1 MQGKWVLSGESFV
14 WLAGAACQ
22 LFRVP
27 FDARL
32 LAQQFP
38 PPQTTTTVIE
48 SFQALGFK
56 VALTALPAPAL
67 AQLAGPAFLAVT
79 AENAAQHA
87 AEVAPDDAPDA
98 NLAFVLFLRCDN
110 ERIAWLEPGTQ
121 EPREL
126 PLAEFAARYRGEVL
140 QFAPKEEPV
149 ADPDGGDK
157 KPAFGFGWFLP
168 ELAKH
173 RSIWRDVLIASLT
186 IQLVGL
192 ATPLFT
198 QVIIDKVVA
207 HQSTSTLTVIGV
219 ALIMFMLF
227 TSVMGWLRQYLV
239 LHTGNRI
246 DAVLGSQVFRHLL
259 RLPLPWFEQRP
270 TGTVVARLQGVETI
284 REFITGAAVTLV
296 LDFPF
301 LLIFLAV
308 MFWYSWQ
315 LSLIAVGIMSLI
327 AALSVLVT
335 PVFRERLNQQFLL
348 GARNQS
354 YLTEYVSGMATVKSL
369 QMEPHVEQRY
379 GGFLASYLA
388 AGFSTKQVANTYNT
402 LANGLEQLM
411 TLGILLA
418 GALLVMKNDGF
429 TIGMLVAFQ
438 MFASRMSQPL
448 LRLVGLWQE
457 FQQANIAVK
466 RLGDILDMPVEPH
479 ALSPARE
486 NTGKG
491 RIELVD
497 VSFRYS
503 EQHPWLYRG
512 LNLDFKPG
520 HLTVI
525 MGPSGSGKST
535 LAKLLQAFYQ
545 PTEGSIRLDGR
556 DIQHLAANE
565 LRSSF
570 GVVPQETVLFAGTLY
585 DNLIMA
591 HPHASF
597 EDVIEACKMAE
608 IHELIDTLPE
618 GYRTE
623 IFERGIGLS
632 GGQRQR
638 IAIARALLKRP
649 RVLVFDEAASN
660 LDQHTA
666 EQFAKTINRLK
677 GRATILFIT
686 HHVPR
691 GLQVDEVYHLRGME
705 GAMRMELVEDGAKGE
720 AKE

>member
-1 MQGKWVLSGESFV
+1 MPGKGILDAGGFV

-27 FDARL
+27 FDPRL

-38 PPQTTTTVIE
+38 PPQTRTTVIE
-48 SFQALGFK
+48 AFQALGFK
-56 VALTALPAPAL
+56 VALTALPTHAL
-67 AQLAGPAFLAVT
+67 AQLSGPAFLAV
-79 AENAAQHA
+79 AAGD
-87 AEVAPDDAPDA
+87 VPDA
-98 NLAFVLFLRCDN
+98 DLGFVLFLRCDG
-110 ERIAWLEPGTQ
+110 ERIAFLEPGVK
-121 EPREL
+121 EAHEL
-126 PLAEFAARYRGEVL
+126 PLAEFAARYLGEVV
-140 QFAPKEEPV
+140 QFAPQEQPV
-149 ADPDGGDK
+149 ADPDVGDK
-157 KPAFGFGWFLP
+157 TPAFGFRWFLP

-173 RSIWRDVLIASLT
+173 RAIWRDVLIASLS

-198 QVIIDKVVA
+198 QVIIDKVVT
-207 HQSTSTLTVIGV
+207 HQSSSTLTVIGV
-219 ALIMFMLF
+219 ALVMFAIF
-227 TSVMGWLRQYLV
+227 TSVMSWLRQYLV

-259 RLPLPWFEQRP
+259 RLPMPWFEHRA

-284 REFITGAAVTLV
+284 RDFITGAAVTLV

-315 LSLIAVGIMSLI
+315 LSLIAVGIMGLI
-327 AALSVLVT
+327 ALISVLVT
-335 PVFRERLNQQFLL
+335 PIFREKLNQQFLL

-354 YLTEYVSGMATVKSL
+354 YLTEYVAGMDTVKSL
-369 QMEPHVEQRY
+369 QMEPHVERRY
-379 GGFLASYLA
+379 GDFLASYLA
-388 AGFSTKQVANTYNT
+388 SSFSTKQVANTYNT
-402 LANGLEQLM
+402 FANGLEQVM
-411 TLGILLA
+411 TLGILIA
-418 GALLVMKNDGF
+418 GALLVMQNDGF

-457 FQQANIAVK
+457 FQQANVAVK
-466 RLGDILDMPVEPH
+466 RLGDILDIPQEPH
-479 ALSPARE
+479 ALSPSRE
-486 NTGKG
+486 SLQMSTGKG
-491 RIELVD
+491 HIELVD
-497 VSFRYS
+497 VAFRYA
-503 EQHPWLYRG
+503 EQQPWLYRG
-512 LNLDFKPG
+512 LNLEFKPG

-545 PTEGSIRLDGR
+545 PSEGSIRLDGR
-556 DIQHLAANE
+556 DIRHLAANE
-565 LRSSF
+565 LRTSF
-570 GVVPQETVLFAGTLY
+570 GVVPQETVLFSGTLY

-591 HPHASF
+591 HPHAGF
-597 EDVIEACKMAE
+597 ADVIEACKMAE
-608 IHELIDTLPE
+608 IHEVIDTLPE

-623 IFERGIGLS
+623 IGERGIGLS

-638 IAIARALLKRP
+638 IAIARALLKQP
-649 RVLVFDEAASN
+649 RVLIFDEAASN

-666 EQFAKTINRLK
+666 EQFARTINKLK

-691 GLQVDEVYHLRGME
+691 GLQVDEVYHLRGAE
-705 GAMRMELVEDGAKGE
+705 GAMRMELVEDGTKGE
-720 AKE
+720 TRE

>member
-1 MQGKWVLSGESFV
+1 MQGAGILDAEGFV

-27 FDARL
+27 FDPRL

-38 PPQTTTTVIE
+38 PPQTRTTVME
-48 SFQALGFK
+48 AFQALGFK
-56 VALTALPAPAL
+56 VALTALPAKNL
-67 AQLAGPAFLAVT
+67 AQLSGPAFLAVMT
-79 AENAAQHA
+79 
-87 AEVAPDDAPDA
+87 DDAADPA
-98 NLAFVLFLRCDN
+98 LGFVLFLRCDG
-110 ERIAWLEPGTQ
+110 ERVAYLEPGGQ
-121 EPREL
+121 DPREV
-126 PLAEFAARYRGEVL
+126 PLAGFSARYLGEVL
-140 QFAPKEEPV
+140 QFAPKEQPV
-149 ADPDGGDK
+149 VDPDVASK
-157 KPAFGFGWFLP
+157 KPLFGFRWFLP

-173 RSIWRDVLIASLT
+173 RSIWRDVLIASLS

-198 QVIIDKVVA
+198 QVIIDKVVV
-207 HQSTSTLTVIGV
+207 HQSNSTLTVIGV
-219 ALIMFMLF
+219 ALIMFMIF

-259 RLPLPWFEQRP
+259 RLPMPWFEHRP
-270 TGTVVARLQGVETI
+270 TGTVVARLHGVETI

-296 LDFPF
+296 LDLPF

-327 AALSVLVT
+327 ALVSVLVT
-335 PVFRERLNQQFLL
+335 PVFRERINQQFLL

-354 YLTEYVSGMATVKSL
+354 YLTEYVAGMATVKSL

-379 GGFLASYLA
+379 GEFLASYLA

-402 LANGLEQLM
+402 LANGLEQVM
-411 TLGILLA
+411 TLGILIA
-418 GALLVMKNDGF
+418 GALLVMQNGGF
-429 TIGMLVAFQ
+429 TVGMLVAFQ

-457 FQQANIAVK
+457 FQQANLAVK
-466 RLGDILDMPVEPH
+466 RLGDILDMPTEPH
-479 ALSPARE
+479 ALSPSHE
-486 NTGKG
+486 NAGKG
-491 RIELVD
+491 RIELAD

-503 EQHPWLYRG
+503 GQHPWLYRG
-512 LNLDFKPG
+512 LNLEFKPG
-520 HLTVI
+520 RLTVI

-545 PTEGSIRLDGR
+545 PTEGAIRLDGH
-556 DIQHLAANE
+556 DIRHLAANE
-565 LRSSF
+565 LRTSF
-570 GVVPQETVLFAGTLY
+570 GVVPQETVLFSGTLY

-591 HPHASF
+591 HPHARF
-597 EDVIEACKMAE
+597 EDVIEACRMAE
-608 IHELIDTLPE
+608 IHDFIDTLPD

-623 IFERGIGLS
+623 IGERGIGLS

-638 IAIARALLKRP
+638 IAIARALLKKP

-660 LDQHTA
+660 LDQATA
-666 EQFAKTINRLK
+666 EHFARTINRLK

-691 GLQVDEVYHLRGME
+691 GLQVDEVYHLRGAE
-705 GAMRMELVEDGAKGE
+705 GAMRMELVEDGVTGG

>member
-1 MQGKWVLSGESFV
+1 
-14 WLAGAACQ
+14 
-22 LFRVP
+22 
-27 FDARL
+27 
-32 LAQQFP
+32 
-38 PPQTTTTVIE
+38 
-48 SFQALGFK
+48 
-56 VALTALPAPAL
+56 
-67 AQLAGPAFLAVT
+67 
-79 AENAAQHA
+79 
-87 AEVAPDDAPDA
+87 
-98 NLAFVLFLRCDN
+98 
-110 ERIAWLEPGTQ
+110 
-121 EPREL
+121 
-126 PLAEFAARYRGEVL
+126 
-140 QFAPKEEPV
+140 
-149 ADPDGGDK
+149 
-157 KPAFGFGWFLP
+157 
-168 ELAKH
+168 
-173 RSIWRDVLIASLT
+173 
-186 IQLVGL
+186 
-192 ATPLFT
+192 LFT
-198 QVIIDKVVA
+198 QVIIDKVIA
-207 HQSTSTLTVIGV
+207 HQSNSTLTVIAV
-219 ALIMFMLF
+219 ALVMFMVF
-227 TSVMGWLRQYLV
+227 TAVMSWLRQYLV

-284 REFITGAAVTLV
+284 REFITGASVTLI

-315 LSLIAVGIMSLI
+315 LSLIAVGIMGLI
-327 AALSVLVT
+327 ALISVLVT
-335 PVFRERLNQQFLL
+335 PVFREKLNQQFLL

-354 YLTEYVSGMATVKSL
+354 YLTEYVAGMATVKSL

-379 GGFLASYLA
+379 SGFLASYLA
-388 AGFSTKQVANTYNT
+388 AGFSTRQVANTYNT

-411 TLGILLA
+411 TLGILIA
-418 GALLVMKNDGF
+418 GALLVMRNDGF

-466 RLGDILDMPVEPH
+466 RLGDILDMPQEPH

-486 NTGKG
+486 NTGRG
-491 RIELVD
+491 RIELAD

-545 PTEGSIRLDGR
+545 PAEGSIRLDGR
-556 DIQHLAANE
+556 DIRHLAANE

-570 GVVPQETVLFAGTLY
+570 GVVPQETVLFSGTLY

-591 HPHASF
+591 HPHACF

-608 IHELIDTLPE
+608 IH
-618 GYRTE
+618 RT
-623 IFERGIGLS
+623 IGVS
-632 GGQRQR
+632 IEWNWHSR
-638 IAIARALLKRP
+638 
-649 RVLVFDEAASN
+649 
-660 LDQHTA
+660 
-666 EQFAKTINRLK
+666 
-677 GRATILFIT
+677 
-686 HHVPR
+686 
-691 GLQVDEVYHLRGME
+691 
-705 GAMRMELVEDGAKGE
+705 
-720 AKE
+720 

>member
-1 MQGKWVLSGESFV
+1 VQQEYISGERFV

-22 LFRVP
+22 IFRLP
-27 FDARL
+27 FDAQL
-32 LAQQFP
+32 LAREFP
-38 PPQTTTTVIE
+38 PPHERAAVVE
-48 SFQALGFK
+48 AFAALGLR
-56 VALTALPAPAL
+56 VALNALPLEGL
-67 AQLAGPAFLAVT
+67 ARLTGPAFLV
-79 AENAAQHA
+79 
-87 AEVAPDDAPDA
+87 VAGGDDESGAGQLD
-98 NLAFVLFLRCDN
+98 FVLFLRCDG
-110 ERIAWLEPGTQ
+110 ERISILEPGAQ
-121 EPREL
+121 SPVEL
-126 PLAEFAARYRGEVL
+126 PLAGFAARYRGEVL

-149 ADPDGGDK
+149 ADLDGGEAK
-157 KPAFGFGWFLP
+157 AAFGFGWFLP
-168 ELAKH
+168 ELRKH
-173 RSIWRDVLIASLT
+173 KSIWRDVLVASLC
-186 IQLVGL
+186 IQVVGL

-198 QVIIDKVVA
+198 QVIIDKVIA
-207 HQSTSTLTVIGV
+207 HQSNSTLLVIGI
-219 ALIMFMLF
+219 ALAMFLVF
-227 TSVMGWLRQYLV
+227 TAVMGWLRQYLV

-259 RLPLPWFEQRP
+259 HLPVPWFEQRP
-270 TGTVVARLQGVETI
+270 TGTIVARLQGVETI

-315 LSLIAVGIMSLI
+315 LSLIAVGIMGLI
-327 AALSVLVT
+327 ALISALVT

-354 YLTEYVSGMATVKSL
+354 FLTEYVSGMVTVKSL

-379 GGFLASYLA
+379 SGFLAQYLA
-388 AGFSTKQVANTYNT
+388 SGFATRQVANTYNT
-402 LANGLEQLM
+402 LANGLEQVM
-411 TLGILLA
+411 TLAILIA

-429 TIGMLVAFQ
+429 TVGMLVAFQ

-466 RLGDILDMPVEPH
+466 RLGDVLDMPTEPH
-479 ALSPARE
+479 ALAPARE
-486 NTGKG
+486 SQQRGAGRG
-491 RIELVD
+491 RIELAD
-497 VSFRYS
+497 VAFRYS

-512 LNLDFKPG
+512 LNLEFKPG

-545 PTEGSIRLDGR
+545 PAEGNIRLDGR
-556 DIQHLAANE
+556 DIRHLAANE
-565 LRSSF
+565 LRQAF

-591 HPHASF
+591 HPHARF
-597 EDVIEACKMAE
+597 EDVIDACKMAE
-608 IHELIDTLPE
+608 IHEVIDALPE

-623 IFERGIGLS
+623 IGERGIGLS

-638 IAIARALLKRP
+638 IAIARALIKQP

-666 EQFAKTINRLK
+666 EHFARTINKLRGK
-677 GRATILFIT
+677 ATILFIT

-691 GLQVDEVYHLRGME
+691 GLQVDEVYRLRGAE
-705 GAMRMELVEDGAKGE
+705 GAMRMELVEEGVMGG
-720 AKE
+720 KE

>member
-1 MQGKWVLSGESFV
+1 MMLTTDTFV

-22 LFRVP
+22 LFRIP
-27 FDARL
+27 FDPHL

-38 PPQTTTTVIE
+38 PPQTKTSVVE
-48 SFQALGFK
+48 AFQALGFR
-56 VALTALPAPAL
+56 VALTELPPHAL
-67 AQLAGPAFLAVT
+67 QQITGPVFLAVS
-79 AENAAQHA
+79 AAIHEGEA
-87 AEVAPDDAPDA
+87 SDAD
-98 NLAFVLFLRCDN
+98 LDYVLFLRCDG
-110 ERIAWLEPGTQ
+110 ERIAYLEPGAKDAC
-121 EPREL
+121 EV
-126 PLAEFAARYRGEVL
+126 PLAEFATRYRGEAL
-140 QFAPKEEPV
+140 QFAPKEQPV
-149 ADPDGGDK
+149 VDPDLADK
-157 KPAFGFGWFLP
+157 KPAFGFRWFLP

-173 RSIWRDVLIASLT
+173 RGIWRDVLIASLC

-198 QVIIDKVVA
+198 QVIIDKVVV
-207 HQSTSTLTVIGV
+207 HQSSSTLTVIGV
-219 ALIMFMLF
+219 ALVMFMIF
-227 TSVMGWLRQYLV
+227 TAVMSWLRQYLV

-246 DAVLGSQVFRHLL
+246 DAVLGSQVFCHLL
-259 RLPLPWFEQRP
+259 RLPMPWFEHRP
-270 TGTVVARLQGVETI
+270 TGTVVARLHGVETI
-284 REFITGAAVTLV
+284 REFITGAAVTLM

-315 LSLIAVGIMSLI
+315 LSLIAVGIMALI
-327 AALSVLVT
+327 ALMSVLVT
-335 PVFRERLNQQFLL
+335 PVFRDRLNQQFLL

-354 YLTEYVSGMATVKSL
+354 YLTEYVAGMATVKSL

-379 GGFLASYLA
+379 SGFLASYLA

-402 LANGLEQLM
+402 FANGLEQVM
-411 TLGILLA
+411 TLGILIA
-418 GALLVMKNDGF
+418 GALLVMQNDGF

-438 MFASRMSQPL
+438 MFAGRMSQPL

-457 FQQANIAVK
+457 FQQANLAVK
-466 RLGDILDMPVEPH
+466 RLGDILDMPTEPH

-491 RIELVD
+491 RIELAD

-503 EQHPWLYRG
+503 DQHPWLYRG

-545 PTEGSIRLDGR
+545 PTEGSVRLDGR
-556 DIQHLAANE
+556 DIKHLAANE

-570 GVVPQETVLFAGTLY
+570 GVVPQETVLFSGTLY

-591 HPHASF
+591 HPHARF

-608 IHELIDTLPE
+608 IHDVIDTLPE

-623 IFERGIGLS
+623 IGERGIGLS

-638 IAIARALLKRP
+638 IAIARALLKKP

-666 EQFAKTINRLK
+666 EQFARTINKLK

-691 GLQVDEVYHLRGME
+691 GLQVDEVYHLRGTA
-705 GAMRMELVEDGAKGE
+705 GAMRMELVEDGVMGAV
-720 AKE
+720 KE